1 MISRNIFQWDWT
13 FRVSLLTQHYYYCTA
28 VWKLGTIVLVR
39 DIGITAIQKHS
50 LHWNGLLQD
59 SNLQTL
65 HSCKNLFVP
74 FWVDISND
82 LCSPKCL
89 FLRQICE
96 TCANLRQVGQNLNSL
111 KCVLLYGLLVN
122 CFHGKKIQSLRK
134 NYMRVNFEEYYT
146 VSLEVLQDKIVKS
159 TIL

>member
-1 MISRNIFQWDWT
+1 MYGLKVIS
-13 FRVSLLTQHYYYCTA
+13 
-28 VWKLGTIVLVR
+28 VL
-39 DIGITAIQKHS
+39 
-50 LHWNGLLQD
+50 
-59 SNLQTL
+59 
-65 HSCKNLFVP
+65 
-74 FWVDISND
+74 
-82 LCSPKCL
+82 
-89 FLRQICE
+89 LRQICE
-96 TCANLRQVGQNLNSL
+96 TCANVRQVGQNLNSL